1 MMIDI
6 TIDKPINF
14 PTKELESFLNLLI
27 EQNQI
32 INPSIDKIKGC
43 YLLCFVKYDNLL
55 IGIGAIKQGYKTQFD
70 KAGVSELKSFYNHE
84 LGYLYVIDHPEIRGK
99 GLGKEISRQL
109 ISSLGRESLFATTE
123 ESESNPM
130 KFILEKLD
138 FQKVG
143 NSYVGGKTGKTIALY
158 ILETVKTIEL
168 IFDDLLTQ
176 IIKGNLTHEEI
187 EKGIRYEEFQ
197 QVSEWKLKYGYKF
210 NVYSNDHLINGKK
223 HFHFDNKSENVF
235 TKFDFKGNLLET
247 KGKPIPSNI
256 MKELIYFLKKE
267 STQINLHKLWD
278 EQNPTLTHG
287 E

>member
-1 MMIDI
+1 MIEI

-14 PTKELESFLNLLI
+14 STKDLENFLNLLI

-32 INPSIDKIKGC
+32 VNPSIDKIKGC
-43 YLLCFVKYDNLL
+43 SLLCFANYDNQL
-55 IGIGAIKQGYKTQFD
+55 IGIGAIKQVYKTPFD
-70 KAGVSELKSFYNHE
+70 KAGVSELKSTYNYE

-99 GLGKEISRQL
+99 GLGKEISRRL
-109 ISSLGRESLFATTE
+109 LLSLGRENLFATTE
-123 ESESNPM
+123 ESESNAM

-138 FQKVG
+138 FQKAG
-143 NSYVGGKTGKTIALY
+143 DSYTGKKTGKIIALY
-158 ILETVKTIEL
+158 IRDSLKTIDL

-187 EKGIRYEEFQ
+187 ENGIRYEEFQ
-197 QVSEWKLKYGYKF
+197 QLSEWKLKYGYKF
-210 NVYSNDHLINGKK
+210 NVYSNDHLIDGKK
-223 HFHFDNKSENVF
+223 HFHFDNKSDKVF
-235 TKFDFKGNLLET
+235 AKFDFKGTLLEL

-256 MKELIYFLKKE
+256 MKELIYFVKKE

>member
-1 MMIDI
+1 MMIEI

-14 PTKELESFLNLLI
+14 PTKVLENFLNLLI

-32 INPSIDKIKGC
+32 TNPSIDKIKGC
-43 YLLCFVKYDNLL
+43 YLLCFAKYDNQLF
-55 IGIGAIKQGYKTQFD
+55 GIGAIKQVYKTPFD
-70 KAGVSELKSFYNHE
+70 KAKVSELKSSYNYE

-99 GLGKEISRQL
+99 GLGKEISRRL
-109 ISSLGRESLFATTE
+109 ISSLGRENLFATTE

-143 NSYVGGKTGKTIALY
+143 NSYTGTKTGKTIALY
-158 ILETVKTIEL
+158 IRETVKTIEL

-223 HFHFDNKSENVF
+223 HFHFDNKSDKVF
-235 TKFDFKGNLLET
+235 AKFDFKGNLLES

-256 MKELIYFLKKE
+256 MKELMYFVKKE